1 MTNMVTSM
9 PNERLRLVAP
19 DPETLVSS
27 APPSLAGTEDVPHG
41 PLRPREVARVPRI
54 NIQAFYESADFAAT
68 LESAASDRLMS
79 GAAATIHAGGIAAAI
94 ELYKQVPTPNLVLI
108 ETMSATQDFLAE
120 LDTLAEVCDA
130 GTRLMVVGHVND
142 ITIYRELIGR
152 GVSEYV
158 LAPVEPIQLVAA
170 ISGIYRDTTAAKVG
184 KVYAF
189 IGAKG
194 GVGSSTVAHNV
205 SWTIGRRLKSGVAI
219 IDMDLPFGTAGLN
232 FNLDTGQGVS
242 DALQDASRLDQV
254 LFDRLLTSCGD
265 HLSLLAAPAV
275 LDRTFDLDPGALGAL
290 LNVAQSSVPFTV
302 LDMPHLWTT
311 WSKDL
316 LLTVDEVVITA
327 TPDLASLRNAK
338 NLVAFL
344 KQTRPNDPPP
354 KLILNQIGVP
364 KRPEI
369 KIQDFAKAVQ
379 LEPTACI
386 RFEPQLFGNAANKGQ
401 MVAEIAGKAAA
412 SKGFA
417 ELAGTLTGR
426 LESKRGRGATGLGT
440 LLQKLTRK

>member
-1 MTNMVTSM
+1 
-9 PNERLRLVAP
+9 
-19 DPETLVSS
+19 
-27 APPSLAGTEDVPHG
+27 
-41 PLRPREVARVPRI
+41 
-54 NIQAFYESADFAAT
+54 
-68 LESAASDRLMS
+68 
-79 GAAATIHAGGIAAAI
+79 
-94 ELYKQVPTPNLVLI
+94 
-108 ETMSATQDFLAE
+108 
-120 LDTLAEVCDA
+120 
-130 GTRLMVVGHVND
+130 VND
-142 ITIYRELIGR
+142 ITFYRALIGR

-158 LAPVEPIQLVAA
+158 FAPVEPIQLVAA
-170 ISGIYRDTTAAKVG
+170 ISGIYRDTTTAKVG

-205 SWTIGRRLKSGVAI
+205 SWTIGRRLKSDVAI
-219 IDMDLPFGTAGLN
+219 LDMDLPFGTAGLN

-275 LDRTFDLDPGALGAL
+275 LDRTFDLDAGALGAL
-290 LNVAQSSVPFTV
+290 LDVAQSSVPFTV
-302 LDMPHLWTT
+302 LDMPHLWTA
-311 WSKDL
+311 WSKEL

-327 TPDLASLRNAK
+327 TPELASLRNAK

-344 KQTRPNDPPP
+344 RQARPNDPPP
-354 KLILNQIGVP
+354 KLVLNQIGVP

-369 KIQDFAKAVQ
+369 KMQDFAKAVQ
-379 LEPTACI
+379 LEPSACI

-401 MVAEIAGKAAA
+401 MVAEIAGKGAA

-417 ELAGTLTGR
+417 DLADTLTGR
-426 LESKRGRGATGLGT
+426 LESKRSGGTTGLGT
-440 LLQKLTRK
+440 FLQRMRRK